1 MATELYV
8 LFEHATGYG
17 LFYVQEVED
26 IGALLPAVERAITDF
41 SLFASAVKLV
51 AFSPFKSSTNAL
63 DNINAVSEGILHDD
77 LKLFLDTN
85 VPKNKKSNVLLG
97 IGDTRVSNTIQETTG
112 IKCTT
117 SEAVSEIIRGL
128 RLHFSKMVKGLSTQA
143 EAKAQLGLGHSYC
156 RAKVKFNVHRSDNM
170 IIQSIALLDQL
181 DKDVNT
187 FSMRVKEWYSYHFP
201 ELVKIVTDNYMYCK
215 LVKAVGNRKEMK
227 ADIEEILED
236 ITMDSA
242 IAKTIV
248 TASKQSMGMDVSP
261 IDLINIQSFCQRVLS
276 LTEYRKGLVEYLHK
290 RMHSV
295 APNLSTLIGDVVGAR
310 LISHAGS
317 LTSLAKY
324 PASTVQILGA
334 EKALFRALKSRGNT
348 PKYGLIFHS
357 TYIGRA
363 ASANKG
369 RISRYLANKCSIAS
383 RIDCFT
389 DYPNTV
395 YGEKLRDQV
404 EERMKFFDTGDLP
417 RKNVDVMKEA
427 VDEANAVVAQMKAA
441 AKKEKK
447 AKRKSAVANDSPVA
461 KKQKTNE
468 NEQEATAEAPTSE
481 KKKKKKKKKAKEEE
495 EVSVVVEDSTV
506 ETPKKK
512 KKKAKKVEDSMEV
525 FETPKT
531 EKKKKKKHSDV
542 EQMITPN
549 VNGTGSI
556 KKKKKKKSILSE
568 SNNNTEA

>member
-461 KKQKTNE
+461 KKQKTNG
-468 NEQEATAEAPTSE
+468 NEQEATAEALTSE

-495 EVSVVVEDSTV
+495 KVSVVVEDSTV

-512 KKKAKKVEDSMEV
+512 KKKAKKVEEFMEV

-531 EKKKKKKHSDV
+531 EKKKKKKHLDV
-542 EQMITPN
+542 EQTPN

-568 SNNNTEA
+568 SNNNVEA

>member
-8 LFEHATGYG
+8 LYEHATGYG

-85 VPKNKKSNVLLG
+85 VPKSKKNNVLLG
-97 IGDTRVSNTIQETTG
+97 IGDTRISNTIQESTG
-112 IKCTT
+112 IKCTAN
-117 SEAVSEIIRGL
+117 EAVTEIIRGL
-128 RLHFSKMVKGLSTQA
+128 RLHFSKLVRGLSPQA

-201 ELVKIVTDNYMYCK
+201 ELVKIVTDNYMYCR
-215 LVKAVGNRKEMK
+215 LVKEIGNRKDMQP
-227 ADIEEILED
+227 DIEEKLEQ

-242 IAKTIV
+242 VATTIL
-248 TASKQSMGMDVSP
+248 TASKQSMGMDVSA
-261 IDLINIQSFCQRVLS
+261 IDLMNIQAFCQRVLS
-276 LTEYRKGLVEYLHK
+276 LTDYRKGLVEYLHK

-369 RISRYLANKCSIAS
+369 RISRYLANKCSI
-383 RIDCFT
+383 
-389 DYPNTV
+389 
-395 YGEKLRDQV
+395 G
-404 EERMKFFDTGDLP
+404 
-417 RKNVDVMKEA
+417 
-427 VDEANAVVAQMKAA
+427 
-441 AKKEKK
+441 
-447 AKRKSAVANDSPVA
+447 VANR
-461 KKQKTNE
+461 
-468 NEQEATAEAPTSE
+468 
-481 KKKKKKKKKAKEEE
+481 
-495 EVSVVVEDSTV
+495 
-506 ETPKKK
+506 
-512 KKKAKKVEDSMEV
+512 
-525 FETPKT
+525 
-531 EKKKKKKHSDV
+531 
-542 EQMITPN
+542 
-549 VNGTGSI
+549 
-556 KKKKKKKSILSE
+556 LL
-568 SNNNTEA
+568 